1 MCLAMVL
8 RAPLAS
14 VEEAVQVDLADLWA
28 RAFAEVERDLRWMV
42 FLARAF
48 GLGGGFAD
56 EAEDAI
62 SAPVG
67 DSELSRM
74 RGMQIRE
81 EAAGALATLLR
92 AAGHRSPVVEEW
104 AQEWAEER
112 RVRPR
117 LE

>member
-1 MCLAMVL
+1 MCRTLVL

-14 VEEAVQVDLADLWA
+14 AEEEKQVDLADLRA
-28 RAFAEVERDLRWMV
+28 RTLEEVNDDLRWMAT
-42 FLARAF
+42 LARAV
-48 GLGGGFAD
+48 GLDSLETD

-62 SAPVG
+62 STPVG
-67 DSELSRM
+67 DSELLRM

-81 EAAGALATLLR
+81 EAADALAALLR
-92 AAGHRSPVVEEW
+92 ATGHQSPVIEYW
-104 AQEWAEER
+104 AGPGAYER